1 MKKGN
6 FSGKLNLLKF
16 KNACIV
22 SVKGKTTTKRG
33 IFIPIEDNNMF
44 ISADEEMKPKGA
56 YVDFI
61 AFENAETGR
70 YGDTH
75 SIRQSVA
82 KEVRDRMS
90 EAEKNAIPFLGNM
103 KPYEIQNAAQ
113 DANAPYVETVPDEC
127 YEDLPF

>member
-1 MKKGN
+1 M
-6 FSGKLNLLKF
+6 LKF
-16 KNACIV
+16 KSACIV
-22 SVKGKTTTKRG
+22 SVKGKTATKRG
-33 IFIPIEDNNMF
+33 VFIPIEDNNMF

-61 AFENAETGR
+61 AFENTELGR